1 MINKN
6 TKKFA
11 KHEIL
16 YVIDWWSATKGTE
29 AIITNGIIKNVNET
43 LKTLTIGLISGELRL
58 YSFDDYNRLIFDDK
72 AKAKEELNK
81 IPLPTSIIYK
91 VKNNKTYEK
100 KVYGIT
106 YIMKDNLTDLA
117 LLLENGEL
125 ISIKEIGV
133 TIFLDKKHT

>member
-16 YVIDWWSATKGTE
+16 YVIDWWGATKGTE
-29 AIITNGIIKNVNET
+29 AIITNGIVKNVNEN
-43 LKTLTIGLISGELRL
+43 LKTLTIGLVSGELKL

-72 AKAKEELNK
+72 VKAKEELNK

-91 VKNNKTYEK
+91 VENNKTYER
-100 KVYGIT
+100 KVYDIT
-106 YIMKDNLTDLA
+106 YIIKDNLTDLA
-117 LLLENGEL
+117 ILLENGEL
-125 ISIKEIGV
+125 VSIKEIGV